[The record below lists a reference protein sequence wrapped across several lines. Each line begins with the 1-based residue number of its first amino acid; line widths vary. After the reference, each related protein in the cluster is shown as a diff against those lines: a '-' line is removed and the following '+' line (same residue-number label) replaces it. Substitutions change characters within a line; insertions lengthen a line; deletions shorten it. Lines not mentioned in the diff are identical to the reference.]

1 MSDRHQRH
9 EERHQRHEEKH
20 HHHRDENYNEGPN
33 ESRPSYGGG
42 YPQSGGEGYP
52 GGPGPY
58 GSQPPYGGG
67 YAQPGAPSGYPVQY
81 ASSTATIV
89 EDSRAEAEK
98 RAAHEKAQKRN
109 EHLAEFGALA
119 SGAFALYEQ
128 HQAKVDPE
136 NAQRHRIE
144 ETVAGVT
151 ALGTGGYAVY
161 EHHQVS
167 SERKEDAAAN
177 PDQKKHGFFK

>member
-9 EERHQRHEEKH
+9 EERHQRHEELRH
-20 HHHRDENYNEGPN
+20 ERHEDRHHHRDE

-42 YPQSGGEGYP
+42 YPQSGG
-52 GGPGPY
+52 PGPY
-58 GSQPPYGGG
+58 GSQPPYG
-67 YAQPGAPSGYPVQY
+67 AQPGAPSGYPVQY
-81 ASSTATIV
+81 ASSTTTVI
-89 EDSRAEAEK
+89 EDNRAEAEK

-128 HQAKVDPE
+128 HQTKVDPE

-144 ETVAGVT
+144 ETVAGAA
-151 ALGTGGYAVY
+151 ALGTGGFAMY
-161 EHHQVS
+161 EHHQVHT
-167 SERKEDAAAN
+167 ERKEDAAAN
-177 PDQKKHGFFK
+177 PDQHKKHGFFD